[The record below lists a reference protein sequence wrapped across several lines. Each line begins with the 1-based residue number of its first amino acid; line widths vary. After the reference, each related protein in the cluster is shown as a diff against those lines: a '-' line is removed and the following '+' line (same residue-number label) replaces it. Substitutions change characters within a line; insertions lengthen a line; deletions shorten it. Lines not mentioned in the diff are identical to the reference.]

1 VTCRPTCIQPSPSN
15 AHCGACH
22 HTFSGVSAFD
32 RHRRGGECINPR
44 DLGLHADPRGVWRYP
59 APDPTKRAVWPQR
72 DEVPAAPVDLMA
84 ALKASSSRAADHQA
98 RLAEEAS

>member
-1 VTCRPTCIQPSPSN
+1 MSCRPTCIQPSPSN

-59 APDPTKRAVWPQR
+59 APDPTKRAVWPQ
-72 DEVPAAPVDLMA
+72 
-84 ALKASSSRAADHQA
+84 AADHQA
-98 RLAEEAS
+98 RLAEETS